1 MHKFYCNTG
10 HVGLPAAKMLHYGPI
25 DQGMAYL
32 SRRVTENRG
41 GIETADKEREMV
53 KREIFRRVKTRELRH
68 KSA

>member
-1 MHKFYCNTG
+1 
-10 HVGLPAAKMLHYGPI
+10 MLHYGPI

-53 KREIFRRVKTRELRH
+53 KREIFRRVKTRELRQ